1 MTPIENNTA
10 ALKQL
15 KIKVNQLPNKI
26 KWIPIKFD
34 NRSSSEIEMYAPDP
48 VGSCKFDLTLD
59 TLPAVILICA
69 MVRNDN
75 NYYFGAVLYENPSS
89 DISQYCFQRGDKY
102 RYIDKFTIKKVNS
115 KFDIHIEYI
124 GNTFEEQYYMILP
137 AF

>member
-1 MTPIENNTA
+1 MPTPIENNTE

-15 KIKVNQLPNKI
+15 KIKVNQLPGKI

-34 NRSSSEIEMYAPDP
+34 NRSSSEIETYAPDP
-48 VGSCKFDLTLD
+48 VSTCKFDLTLD

-69 MVRNDN
+69 MCLDS

-89 DISQYCFQRGDKY
+89 DVSQYCFQRGDKY
-102 RYIDKFTIKKVNS
+102 RYIDKFTIKKVNG
-115 KFDIHIEYI
+115 KFDIHIEYT
-124 GNTFEEQYYMILP
+124 GNTSEEQYYMILP